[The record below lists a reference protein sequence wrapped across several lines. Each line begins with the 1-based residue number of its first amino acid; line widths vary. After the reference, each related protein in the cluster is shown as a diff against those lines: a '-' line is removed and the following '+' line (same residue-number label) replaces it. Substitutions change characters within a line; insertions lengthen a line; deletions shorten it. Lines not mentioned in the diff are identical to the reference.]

1 MVDWLLPWCEAD
13 QSERSGLETQLARE
27 IAPGHVLEG
36 VEVRLIARRQDT
48 DDALFALADGRVAEV
63 HLTWRRTR
71 ETNSR
76 WPGTA
81 VFESLEQWA
90 NESMIPLRR
99 ELDAL

>member
-1 MVDWLLPWCEAD
+1 MVDWLLPWYEAD
-13 QSERSGLETQLARE
+13 QSERSGLEAQLSRE

-48 DDALFALADGRVAEV
+48 DDALFILADGRVAEV

-71 ETNSR
+71 ETDPH